1 MRRGEIYA
9 AATGGGFGGKPRPVL
24 IIQGDDYVPGP
35 HVIVALIGS
44 PVENPP
50 SIRIPVAAT
59 TANGLNHDSLIEVD
73 ILVTVKHTQFGPRF
87 GTLETEA
94 MDRVDR
100 ALLTLLGFGA
110 GR

>member
-1 MRRGEIYA
+1 MRRGEIYG
-9 AATGGGFGGKPRPVL
+9 AATGSGYGSKPRPVL
-24 IIQGDDYVPGP
+24 VIQGDDYVPGV

-44 PVENPP
+44 PIENPP

-59 TANGLNHDSLIEVD
+59 AANGLDHDSLIEVD

-87 GTLETEA
+87 GTLEHEV

-100 ALLTLLGFGA
+100 ALLMLLGFA
-110 GR
+110 G